1 MLKEINE
8 ANKLEKRAVHAVRAL
23 LGNVPNVEFGPVD
36 YGHDVGRNY
45 QIDGRICLSHGDVDY
60 ALIIEVKS
68 NGAPQMVRSAIYQLE
83 SCLSYLHSSGYADG
97 GRRLIPMV
105 VSPYLS
111 PKSRSICSEH
121 GFAYADLVGNA
132 HLAFGGVYIER
143 SVADK
148 PKAETRALRSV
159 FSPRAAAIL
168 RVMLRNPDRVWL
180 VTELAERAKASVGHV
195 SNVRKALLEREWIE
209 KRAGGVALVQP
220 DELLRTW
227 RENYRRSGGRSI
239 SGYTHLHGEQLDAA
253 LSGVLNVQTD
263 RPRAILA
270 LNSAAQ
276 WIAPFVRDGTQAFY
290 ADEAGVELLSETTR
304 LRRAAVAANVFV
316 HIPTDESLFD
326 DAIETIPGVF
336 CTNEIVTYLDLWCG
350 NDREREAAEHL
361 ARESFPWRR

>member
-1 MLKEINE
+1 MSKMVIE
-8 ANKLEKRAVHAVRAL
+8 AKMMEKRAVDAVRAL
-23 LGNVPNVEFGPVD
+23 LGNVPNVEFGPMD
-36 YGHDVGRNY
+36 YGHDLGRNC

-68 NGAPQMVRSAIYQLE
+68 NGAPRVVRSAVYRLE
-83 SCLSYLHSSGYADG
+83 SCIAHLHSSGYADG

-111 PKSRSICSEH
+111 PESRSICSEH

-148 PKAETRALRSV
+148 PKSEARALRSV
-159 FSPRAAAIL
+159 FSPRASAIL
-168 RVMLRNPDRVWL
+168 RVMLRNPDRAWL
-180 VTELAERAKASVGHV
+180 VTELADRANASVGHV

-209 KRAGGVALVQP
+209 KRDGGVVLVQP
-220 DELLRTW
+220 GALLGTW
-227 RENYRRSGGRSI
+227 RENHRRPGGRSI
-239 SGYTHLHGEQLDAA
+239 SRYTHLHGEQLDATLA
-253 LSGVLNVQTD
+253 GILNARTE

-276 WIAPFVRDGTQAFY
+276 WIAPFARDGTHAFY
-290 ADEAGVELLSETTR
+290 ADEAGVELLSETLG
-304 LRRAAVAANVFV
+304 LRPAAMGANVFV

-361 ARESFPWRR
+361 ARESFPWLR

>member
-1 MLKEINE
+1 MLKVINE
-8 ANKLEKRAVHAVRAL
+8 AKTLEVKAVDAVRAL
-23 LGNVPNVEFGPVD
+23 LSHVPNVEFGPVD
-36 YGHDVGRNY
+36 FGHDVGRNY
-45 QIDGRICLSHGDVDY
+45 QIDGSICLSHGDVDY
-60 ALIIEVKS
+60 AFIIEVKS
-68 NGAPQMVRSAIYQLE
+68 NGAPQIVRSAIYQLE

-168 RVMLRNPDRVWL
+168 RVMLRNPDRPWL
-180 VTELAERAKASVGHV
+180 VTELADRANASVGHV

-209 KRAGGVALVQP
+209 RQDGGVALVQP
-220 DELLRTW
+220 GALLRTW
-227 RENYRRSGGRSI
+227 RENYRRPDGRSI
-239 SGYTHLHGEQLDAA
+239 SRYTHLHGEQLDAT
-253 LSGVLNVQTD
+253 LSEILNVQAE

-276 WIAPFVRDGTQAFY
+276 WIAPFARDGTRAFY
-290 ADEAGVELLSETTR
+290 ADEAGAELLTRTLR
-304 LRRAAVAANVFV
+304 LRPAAIAANVFV
-316 HIPTDESLFD
+316 HVPTDESLFD
-326 DAIETIPGVF
+326 DAIETVPGVF
-336 CTNEIVTYLDLWCG
+336 SANEIVTYLDLWCG

-361 ARESFPWRR
+361 ARESFPWLR